1 MQIASDLRRCPNA
14 RLTRAFDR
22 DFVAKRPGIGQ
33 SFKSAQRLRSAQPL
47 EFTQFFK
54 SSSISTKPGYSIY
67 RNARESSCQ
76 GSPGSKCQACPRFK
90 ISGMS
95 PARTPPPPPPA
106 TDTPPPG
113 TNQKPGAGGAVLLP
127 AGYSPLPVIPTPGR
141 KPEAGLLVLPL
152 PVLQNRQRNCE
163 AN

>member
-113 TNQKPGAGGAVLLP
+113 TNQKPGAASCPTPCWLLP
-127 AGYSPLPVIPTPGR
+127 APCHTHPRTQ
-141 KPEAGLLVLPL
+141 AGSRPSCSSA
-152 PVLQNRQRNCE
+152 PRFAKSTRNCE